1 MLFECLDTDI
11 KIEYANINQL
21 NLSNILHQINRF
33 ATLLLQLAC
42 QLFYMPNNASIC
54 FHFFPGVRF

>member
-1 MLFECLDTDI
+1 MLFEGLDTGI

-33 ATLLLQLAC
+33 AIHD
-42 QLFYMPNNASIC
+42 LFYN
-54 FHFFPGVRF
+54 